1 MSQPY
6 GAALSH
12 VFNRGRPPVAFLD
25 ELVAW
30 AKKAPDEIFAP
41 NKVPVDIYTV
51 IRSSLATPFPK
62 DYAGGMVYQ
71 WDSFLQR
78 KAALMEAMR
87 VHAGME
93 SNWNWNEGVDKTNAT
108 SMKNVAGQETGIFQV
123 SFDSTYLGNGAMK
136 AFAGRNGIAHPE
148 HFISQMKSNHALA
161 LEYYARLSRVSIRWA
176 GPLLRHG
183 EDSIYPWLRRA
194 AVAEFQTLL
203 A

>member
-12 VFNRGRPPVAFLD
+12 VFNRGRPSVAFLD

-51 IRSSLATPFPK
+51 IKSSLGERQFT
-62 DYAGGMVYQ
+62 DYAGTEIKVWM
-71 WDSFLQR
+71 SPLHR
-78 KAALMEAMR
+78 KAALVETMR
-87 VHAGME
+87 VHAMME
-93 SNWNWNEGVDKTNAT
+93 SSGNWNEGVDMTNRT
-108 SMKNVAGQETGIFQV
+108 SMKNIAGQETGIFQV
-123 SFDSTYLGNGAMK
+123 SFDSTYLGNGAMRPFVVAQNIETATK
-136 AFAGRNGIAHPE
+136 
-148 HFISQMKSNHALA
+148 FIPAMKSDHELA
-161 LEYYARLSRVSIRWA
+161 LLYYARLVRVSIAWA

-183 EDSIYPWLRRA
+183 EDSVFPWLRPA
-194 AVAEFQTLL
+194 AMQEFMGLL